1 MKVVMPKYFDD
12 QGKALPILPLV
23 PDEEDPAS
31 KEDMKSFNIRSRP
44 ADAGS
49 PTFKTALRI
58 LRGHE
63 TVRTII
69 HWRVEMEKI
78 LTGLGVADVTDKVTL
93 VEQMLRDIMLSTFQ
107 SAVRTHAQ
115 TVREVA
121 AVAAER
127 AQQNVAGTTAAQIL
141 AAGANVRAQPLT
153 QHYQDRTLENGF
165 RAIVTHVCPAKALQ
179 KVKRYL
185 RREQRKPANM
195 KVRQYYNHLVR
206 INEQELPMLPPF
218 RADQELADDEIID
231 ILLYATP
238 KSWQQ
243 ELDRQEKDP
252 MTMNIGTLLNAL
264 EAIETA
270 ENFNPEQKSNKNTAK
285 KDGKDSKGKGKKKN
299 NGNGNNGNTGK
310 FCKLHGQGN
319 HSTEECRTIKRQ
331 KTEANSGG
339 GKSGSKNK
347 KWTRKADEETKK
359 SQKELQSFVK
369 KVAKELHTY
378 NKKRKA
384 DDDDSSSEEGE
395 MHAMDRMF
403 EGFSIEDLKM
413 AAEGAKD
420 DISV

>member
-1 MKVVMPKYFDD
+1 
-12 QGKALPILPLV
+12 
-23 PDEEDPAS
+23 
-31 KEDMKSFNIRSRP
+31 
-44 ADAGS
+44 
-49 PTFKTALRI
+49 
-58 LRGHE
+58 
-63 TVRTII
+63 
-69 HWRVEMEKI
+69 
-78 LTGLGVADVTDKVTL
+78 
-93 VEQMLRDIMLSTFQ
+93 
-107 SAVRTHAQ
+107 
-115 TVREVA
+115 
-121 AVAAER
+121 
-127 AQQNVAGTTAAQIL
+127 
-141 AAGANVRAQPLT
+141 
-153 QHYQDRTLENGF
+153 
-165 RAIVTHVCPAKALQ
+165 VCPAKALQ